1 MKATNSTQTPNG
13 GSDRR
18 LVRALQF
25 QWNTDIEK
33 WTENAEALADKPE
46 EAAYVARCHARA
58 FEVRR
63 CLNDLNSAFQAT
75 DHFQPNAKD
84 HTS

>member
-1 MKATNSTQTPNG
+1 MSAHTDNERSEAAVDVQ
-13 GSDRR
+13 R

-25 QWNTDIEK
+25 KWNADIEK

-46 EAAYVARCHARA
+46 EAAYGARCRARA

-63 CLNDLNSAFQAT
+63 CLNDLNSAFLANSQNK
-75 DHFQPNAKD
+75 QP
-84 HTS
+84 

>member
-1 MKATNSTQTPNG
+1 MTTDSPETAAEVGVDVQ
-13 GSDRR
+13 R

-25 QWNTDIEK
+25 KWNVDIEK

-46 EAAYVARCHARA
+46 EAAYVARCRARA

-63 CLNDLNSAFQAT
+63 CLNDLNSAFLANDSDQG
-75 DHFQPNAKD
+75 PPR
-84 HTS
+84 